1 MNYFIFDNPA
11 DEQSMKFLNEYEI
24 NIEQLY
30 PNKQCLSIRN
40 MIEFCNHCI
49 SISKYDD
56 TLICWYDF
64 MGIITWWLCR
74 FKFKKRKIIIL
85 NILLKEKKSIK
96 NKIAHILYRLVLNSN
111 NVKATVTSKEY
122 GAVIKK
128 KLRITKN
135 FTILHDIYH
144 INYKLYKNIEMEEN
158 SIFCGGRNGR
168 DWKFIMELSKLME
181 DVKFNLVMPKNEYE
195 KYSNQFGNNVNAR
208 YDIPFDEYIKE
219 LLKSTIVAIP
229 LDTEAPAGLIVFFQA
244 AANNKM
250 IISSDTTTTREYLSQ
265 DKGALLNDSL
275 DNWKNTIY
283 FYLNN
288 ELKRRECSVRL
299 YDFLSKECSE
309 SNYVKVLNELLKK
322 EK

>member
-96 NKIAHILYRLVLNSN
+96 NKIAHILYRLCLLY
-111 NVKATVTSKEY
+111 TSRC
-122 GAVIKK
+122 V
-128 KLRITKN
+128 
-135 FTILHDIYH
+135 
-144 INYKLYKNIEMEEN
+144 
-158 SIFCGGRNGR
+158 
-168 DWKFIMELSKLME
+168 
-181 DVKFNLVMPKNEYE
+181 
-195 KYSNQFGNNVNAR
+195 
-208 YDIPFDEYIKE
+208 
-219 LLKSTIVAIP
+219 
-229 LDTEAPAGLIVFFQA
+229 
-244 AANNKM
+244 
-250 IISSDTTTTREYLSQ
+250 
-265 DKGALLNDSL
+265 
-275 DNWKNTIY
+275 
-283 FYLNN
+283 
-288 ELKRRECSVRL
+288 
-299 YDFLSKECSE
+299 
-309 SNYVKVLNELLKK
+309 
-322 EK
+322 